1 MHSGTRVNVCHKEK
15 VNETKDKSTTALTVH
30 LVTTSNLLDILISC

>member
-1 MHSGTRVNVCHKEK
+1 MHSGTRVKVCDKEK